1 MGNLNFDST
10 ETPPKN
16 LDFEPVEPGRY
27 LSRVVDSEVKPT
39 RDGLG
44 LYLALTFELD
54 EPGFE
59 GKKVF
64 TNLNIKNKSAKAE
77 QIAKGMLSAL
87 CRACGKIG
95 IVDDSSDLHDLPVII
110 KVTIAEASGDYAAKN
125 EVKGFY
131 PVEKGAPVV
140 KATAAA
146 QPITDLDSDELPI

>member
-16 LDFEPVEPGRY
+16 MDYEPVPPGRY
-27 LSRVVDSEVKPT
+27 LSHITDSEVRPT
-39 RDGLG
+39 RDQLG
-44 LYLALTFELD
+44 LYLALTFEVD

-59 GKKVF
+59 GKKIF
-64 TNLNIKNKSAKAE
+64 TNLNIKNKNPKAE

-95 IVDDSSDLHDLPVII
+95 IVDDSSDLHDIPVVL
-110 KVTIAEASGDYAAKN
+110 KVTISEASGEYAAKN

-131 PVEKGAPVV
+131 PAEKGPVV
-140 KATAAA
+140 KAPAAA
-146 QPITDLDSDELPI
+146 KPITDLDSDELPI